1 MNNRFSVNEE
11 EKNRI
16 KSLHSIKVINE
27 QWVEVE
33 LNEQPEMKDDGSDS
47 LDKFTK
53 QQEVGEQTRNLDR
66 VKSTSTD
73 SESHEKF
80 MTDLTAMCGS
90 LGEMGD
96 KMRGNRKCDGGK
108 INGSGGCY
116 ESLVKLVKEFC
127 KTNGN

>member
-1 MNNRFSVNEE
+1 MKNRFSVNEE

-16 KSLHSIKVINE
+16 KNLHNIEVINE

-80 MTDLTAMCGS
+80 MTTLCGMDIVA
-90 LGEMGD
+90 MGD
-96 KMRGNRKCDGGK
+96 KAVGCRGKKCDGNK
-108 INGSGGCY
+108 TDDSGGCY
-116 ESLVKLVKEFC
+116 EPLIKLVKEFC
-127 KTNGN
+127 KTKGN